1 MCVDSDGD
9 CELLSFSA
17 SSLLVRPVVPPASDQ
32 SQYFILKGIASP
44 KMHPEDIWEV
54 LRIVGTG
61 PHSCVFLVSYAVFK
75 DVCIMQRLPS
85 TRTVVSNKK

>member
-9 CELLSFSA
+9 CELLSFST
-17 SSLLVRPVVPPASDQ
+17 SSLLVRPVVPPAWDQ

-44 KMHPEDIWEV
+44 KMV

-61 PHSCVFLVSYAVFK
+61 PHSCIFLVSYAVFK

-85 TRTVVSNKK
+85 TRTVVSKKK